1 VDFYVDPEDLNWVV
15 PTTIPG
21 MAFELATGSLEVCQT
36 CIVEAASGFGMVSA
50 QQAEQMELAHDKLAA
65 ALADAQDRAEVAE
78 KALKSLM
85 LVDPAR
91 LVGNKV
97 FGEDTE

>member
-1 VDFYVDPEDLNWVV
+1 
-15 PTTIPG
+15 
-21 MAFELATGSLEVCQT
+21 
-36 CIVEAASGFGMVSA
+36 MVSA